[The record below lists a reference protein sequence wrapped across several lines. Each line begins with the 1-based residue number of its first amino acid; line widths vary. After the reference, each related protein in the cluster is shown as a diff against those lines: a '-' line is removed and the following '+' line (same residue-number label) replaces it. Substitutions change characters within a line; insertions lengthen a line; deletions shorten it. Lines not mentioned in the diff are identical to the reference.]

1 MADKIYQRFDDLRE
15 RKGVSVYAVSKATGI
30 TTTTFTNWKNGKYTP
45 KREKMELIADY
56 FGVSVDYIMT
66 GKENPFSIEMAAID
80 VELTN
85 MPLELKEYALKLSK
99 LPQEKQKQ
107 IMSLIDMLEG

>member
-1 MADKIYQRFDDLRE
+1 MADKIYQRFDELRKL
-15 RKGVSVYAVSKATGI
+15 KGVSVYAVSKATGI

-66 GKENPFSIEMAAID
+66 GRENSFSIEMAAID

-85 MPLELKEYALKLSK
+85 MPSELKKYALKLAA
-99 LPQEKQKQ
+99 LPEDKQKQ
-107 IMSLIDMLEG
+107 IMNLIDMLGV